1 MAGRLDVIPLAELYE
16 KPKMTPA
23 VIKNIMLKEDFSEI
37 QPNYCDKVC
46 ALPCSAKNPGG
57 VRFKTQRCDIL
68 IVLPYPSMDEK
79 WKKGFVVD
87 RVNEGIINQLAKEKL
102 KGLTFQITYAMKCQ
116 PAGMDKVTIA
126 QARRC
131 TPYLSTEIKKTK
143 PRIVLGLGV
152 DVGKILGLP
161 KVPRGIP
168 RTVKLLDT
176 EFDLICSLHP
186 KILTMIRQ
194 NASGEFWGPDYLD
207 VLRYDFDKVARVA
220 RGEVTLRQLS
230 EVVEEIKKTRII
242 VPTTLQ
248 EIIDFRDYLF
258 SQTDKGPVVVSWDTE
273 TTSLDPWY
281 HDARLLCCQF
291 GYRDIDGVCKSF
303 VVPLWHRQNITNNFF
318 SIPEAWDI
326 VRSILES
333 ELITKVT
340 HNGMFDL
347 LYTRVTTG
355 VEVKNV
361 AFDTMLLLHSL
372 NSGMQGYYDLKTAIS
387 DHLFELQLAEYE
399 NGLVWSDEDESE
411 EANIDTPEGG

>member
-1 MAGRLDVIPLAELYE
+1 MAGRLDVIPLVELYE

-37 QPNYCDKVC
+37 QPKYCDKVC
-46 ALPCSAKNPGG
+46 SLPCASKNPGG
-57 VRFKTQRCDIL
+57 VRFKSKRSDIL

-116 PAGMDKVTIA
+116 PVGLDKVTIA

-131 TPYLSTEIKKTK
+131 TPYLATEIKDVK

-168 RTVKLLDT
+168 RKVKLLDT

-220 RGEVTLRQLS
+220 KGEVTLRQLS
-230 EVVEEIKKTRII
+230 DVVEEIKKNRII

-248 EIIDFRDYLF
+248 EIAEFRDYLF
-258 SQTDKGPVVVSWDTE
+258 AQASKGPLIISWDTE

-281 HDARLLCCQF
+281 HDARLLCSQF
-291 GYRDIDGVCKSF
+291 GYKDVDGVCKSF
-303 VVPLWHRQNITNNFF
+303 VIPLWHRNNEAYD
-318 SIPEAWDI
+318 PNEAWEI
-326 VRSILES
+326 VRTILES
-333 ELITKVT
+333 EAITKVT

-355 VEVKNV
+355 VEVQNV

-399 NGLVWSDEDESE
+399 SGLVWSEEDDSE
-411 EANIDTPEGG
+411 EAEDDIPAESAG